1 MFNLDPSKL
10 LIIAVVAIIL
20 LGPDRLPA
28 VARQIGG
35 AWRSF
40 TAYRH
45 KMESQVREQM
55 PDLPSSAEIGR
66 LARSPAA
73 FLNHLST
80 LPSDETA
87 PESPATAQPGNG
99 QAANGRP
106 TNGHTSESAADY
118 MARSAAAYRPEEP
131 VAAAPAYGADPGL
144 N

>member
-28 VARQIGG
+28 VARQVGG

-45 KMESQVREQM
+45 KMESQVRDAM
-55 PDLPSSAEIGR
+55 PDLPSTEEIGR

-73 FLNHLST
+73 FLNHLSK
-80 LPSDETA
+80 LPSDEAT
-87 PESPATAQPGNG
+87 PERAETVQSALG
-99 QAANGRP
+99 QS
-106 TNGHTSESAADY
+106 TNGHTPESAADY

-131 VAAAPAYGADPGL
+131 VAAVPTYGADPGL

>member
-28 VARQIGG
+28 LARQVGG

-45 KMESQVREQM
+45 KMEAQMREAV

-80 LPSDETA
+80 LPTDESSPEQAQTMPPVDGQPVPADTA
-87 PESPATAQPGNG
+87 
-99 QAANGRP
+99 
-106 TNGHTSESAADY
+106 ESAADY
-118 MARSAAAYRPEEP
+118 MARSAAAYRPEEA

>member
-1 MFNLDPSKL
+1 MLNLDPSKL
-10 LIIAVVAIIL
+10 LIIGVVAVIL

-28 VARQIGG
+28 FARQVGG

-45 KMESQVREQM
+45 RMESQVRDAM
-55 PDLPSSAEIGR
+55 PDLPSSSEIAR

-80 LPSDETA
+80 L
-87 PESPATAQPGNG
+87 SPDTG
-99 QAANGRP
+99 
-106 TNGHTSESAADY
+106 
-118 MARSAAAYRPEEP
+118 EP
-131 VAAAPAYGADPGL
+131 VQPEKEDMTEAPGDSTTRTVAAHRPPEPVPLAPVADPGL

>member
-20 LGPDRLPA
+20 LGPDRLPS
-28 VARQIGG
+28 VARQVGG

-45 KMESQVREQM
+45 KMEAQMREAV

-80 LPSDETA
+80 LPTDESSPEQAQTMQTGDALPAAADTA
-87 PESPATAQPGNG
+87 
-99 QAANGRP
+99 
-106 TNGHTSESAADY
+106 ESAAEY
-118 MARSAAAYRPEEP
+118 MARAAAAYRPEEP
-131 VAAAPAYGADPGL
+131 VTAAPAYGADPGL

>member
-1 MFNLDPSKL
+1 MFNLDPSKF

-20 LGPDRLPA
+20 LGPDRLPT
-28 VARQIGG
+28 VARQVGG

-45 KMESQVREQM
+45 KMESQVRDAM
-55 PDLPSSAEIGR
+55 PDLPSTEEIGR

-73 FLNHLST
+73 FLDHLST
-80 LPSDETA
+80 LPSDEATPGSPETA
-87 PESPATAQPGNG
+87 HSGLEQ
-99 QAANGRP
+99 P
-106 TNGHTSESAADY
+106 TNGHTSESAAEY

-131 VAAAPAYGADPGL
+131 VAAVPTYGADPGL